1 MKVKMNLTIAI
12 VLLLSCCYSLKMNKE
27 DVYNTLEN
35 LFLEQRKLNPAI
47 AENLYYSRRMANKE
61 IDFNELLKSDYDT
74 LWLIERVDEV
84 DLSTFSF
91 VWTSERDDVLL
102 FNVDNNRFIIDRL
115 SYSNFNDPLITVVE
129 KFDTALISGKESPLG
144 AKRVFISEISKQAI
158 RTFYFTDI
166 TYPENIIE

>member
-1 MKVKMNLTIAI
+1 MKIKMNLTIVI
-12 VLLLSCCYSLKMNKE
+12 VLMLSCCYSLKMNKG
-27 DVYNTLEN
+27 VFNTLEN

-47 AENLYYSRRMANKE
+47 AENLNYSRRMANKE
-61 IDFNELLKSDYDT
+61 IDFNELLQSDYDT

-91 VWTSERDDVLL
+91 AWTSDRDGVLL
-102 FNVDNNRFIIDRL
+102 FNVDNNGVIIDRL
-115 SYSNFNDPLITVVE
+115 SYSNFNDPLISVVE
-129 KFDTALISGKESPLG
+129 KFNIALISGKESPLG
-144 AKRVFISEISKQAI
+144 AKRVFISEISNQAI